1 MLYFVPDWVDR
12 VDPDFNFQEDNF
24 SRKGSDR
31 YTTDLCVHQIF
42 DTPPFDGVLVSLSVI
57 EALPLSKRKE
67 VLKGG
72 SVRKHLKLEGN
83 RFKKLIVMG
92 DCGAFSYVNLDR
104 PAYTVDKV
112 IGFYERLHFDWGVAP
127 DHMIV
132 DKIYEVDSVGEFQ
145 LDSDGKRQTRVLT
158 ESEKA
163 NRKQI
168 TLDNAEEF
176 YRKAKRKK
184 FPFVPFASAQG
195 WDVDSYQDSVRELLK
210 IGYTHIAIGGMAR
223 RVTDTVLTVLT
234 GIEQVIEESKLKD
247 KVSLHL
253 LGVGRPEIVEKLMG
267 NGIATFDSGSF
278 YRNAWTREK
287 DNYYTIEHGWY
298 AAIRIPQ
305 SKSQRMLD
313 AAEENGISVKQLRS
327 MEQEALEALRA
338 YDQDKL
344 SLTKTLSKV
353 LSYDLILWRNGV
365 AGKLEAMYKR
375 TLKDKPWKNCCCKI
389 CKETGV
395 EVIIFRG
402 GNRNRRRGFHNM
414 KIFYD
419 QLQLE
424 LTRVRQ
430 ATSARKRSQK

>member
-1 MLYFVPDWVDR
+1 
-12 VDPDFNFQEDNF
+12 
-24 SRKGSDR
+24 
-31 YTTDLCVHQIF
+31 
-42 DTPPFDGVLVSLSVI
+42 
-57 EALPLSKRKE
+57 
-67 VLKGG
+67 
-72 SVRKHLKLEGN
+72 
-83 RFKKLIVMG
+83 
-92 DCGAFSYVNLDR
+92 
-104 PAYTVDKV
+104 
-112 IGFYERLHFDWGVAP
+112 
-127 DHMIV
+127 
-132 DKIYEVDSVGEFQ
+132 
-145 LDSDGKRQTRVLT
+145 
-158 ESEKA
+158 
-163 NRKQI
+163 
-168 TLDNAEEF
+168 
-176 YRKAKRKK
+176 
-184 FPFVPFASAQG
+184 
-195 WDVDSYQDSVRELLK
+195 
-210 IGYTHIAIGGMAR
+210 MAR